1 MKWRHSVRGV
11 KVTVKERVS
20 ERGTVKARG
29 RERQLKRG
37 TEGASDRE
45 RCIVKEWD
53 RGGQR
58 QREMDSEREGQSKT
72 DYEKT

>member
-45 RCIVKEWD
+45 RWTVKERD
-53 RGGQR
+53 IGGQ
-58 QREMDSEREGQSKT
+58 
-72 DYEKT
+72 

>member
-20 ERGTVKARG
+20 ERGTVKARD

-45 RCIVKEWD
+45 RWTVKE
-53 RGGQR
+53 RAIGGQ
-58 QREMDSEREGQSKT
+58 
-72 DYEKT
+72 

>member
-11 KVTVKERVS
+11 KGTVKERVS

-45 RCIVKEWD
+45 RWIVKERD
-53 RGGQR
+53 SQR
-58 QREMDSEREGQSKT
+58 QIMRKLERYGKKHR
-72 DYEKT
+72 D